1 VPSDDRFLCLDMVCV
16 SWTSGSL
23 KAYSE
28 CAIVM
33 EIWRTGAILQT
44 DAAIPGDAVVTLAA
58 PGGPVHAKVSECTQD
73 DYGFLVE
80 VVLEPS
86 ELWFPNSYQPVHL
99 MAK

>member
-1 VPSDDRFLCLDMVCV
+1 MPSDEHFLCLDMVCV
-16 SWTSGSL
+16 SWASGSL

-44 DAAIPGDAVVTLAA
+44 DAAIPPDVVVTLAA
-58 PGGPVHAKVSECTQD
+58 PSGPVHAKVSECTQD

-80 VVLEPS
+80 VVLPPS
-86 ELWFPNSYQPVHL
+86 EQWFPNAYKPIHL